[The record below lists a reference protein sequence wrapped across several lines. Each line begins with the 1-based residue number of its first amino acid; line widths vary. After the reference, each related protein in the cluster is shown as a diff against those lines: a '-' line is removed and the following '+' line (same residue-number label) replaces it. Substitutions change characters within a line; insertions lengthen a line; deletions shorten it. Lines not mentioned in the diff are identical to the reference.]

1 MAYPYPQ
8 YFERT
13 YVNPSGNPAASGYY
27 MSYITQEIA
36 NKYPMWHAI
45 RDNNESVGQQF
56 ISPFARILHSLD
68 RSMSEDLNENF
79 ISLAP
84 VDEIDVL
91 YRMSVPSTISFL
103 NNPNIQCWTA
113 PSGCTP
119 SGYPFPE
126 PSGSNPD
133 TYNQIQVGEVTDLE
147 EFYYYLIPTRIKSF
161 NEEPFTDAR
170 VEDIGVT
177 FPVKP
182 SGIADPIQKYVD
194 RAKKEHDLI
203 WAHDDGTTV
212 RYLYRQDDESLESYE
227 TYNVGASGY
236 IKGFTLYRDYLW
248 WIGFIPPSSYF
259 LNLSN
264 PNPVPG
270 SEYIDQIASYD
281 ITDLT
286 SGSPPSGIAVDQ
298 EGTLWIADED
308 RQRLYGV
315 TPMYD
320 YFLVDKENRFIYF
333 REDYS
338 DPGVF
343 VKPA

>member
-1 MAYPYPQ
+1 MYPYPN
-8 YFERT
+8 YFQRT

-27 MSYITQEIA
+27 ISHVTQEIA

-45 RDNNESVGQQF
+45 RDKDDSVGQQF
-56 ISPFARILHSLD
+56 ISPFARILRGQEASMAETLD
-68 RSMSEDLNENF
+68 NQY
-79 ISLAP
+79 ISLAH
-84 VDEIDVL
+84 VDEVDVL
-91 YRMSVPSTISFL
+91 YRMKVPSTISFL
-103 NNPNIQCWTA
+103 ENPNIECWTA
-113 PSGCTP
+113 PSGSTP

-126 PSGSNPD
+126 PSGSDPS
-133 TYNQIQVGEVTDLE
+133 TYNQIEARAVTDLE
-147 EFYYYLIPTRIKSF
+147 EFYYYLIPTRIRAF
-161 NEEPFTDAR
+161 DEEAFTDAR
-170 VEDIGVT
+170 VEDLGVT

-182 SGIADPIQKYVD
+182 SGMPDPIQKYVD
-194 RAKKEHDLI
+194 RAKKEHNLI

-212 RYLYRQDDESLESYE
+212 RYLHRQDNESLESYE
-227 TYNVGASGY
+227 TYNIGASGY

-270 SEYIDQIASYD
+270 SEYLDHIASYN
-281 ITDLT
+281 ITALA
-286 SGSPPSGIAVDQ
+286 SGAAPSGIAVDE

-308 RQRLYGV
+308 RERLYGI

-320 YFLVDKENRFIYF
+320 YYLVDKDNRYIYF
-333 REDYS
+333 RENYS
-338 DPGVF
+338 NPGVF